1 MIKSL
6 SSGHPTSMNQA
17 LINGVFRADTAR
29 DIRKSLLEIVA
40 SWFYTPVLASFVL
53 FVLNKIISTLLEDH

>member
-1 MIKSL
+1 
-6 SSGHPTSMNQA
+6 MNQA
-17 LINGVFRADTAR
+17 LISGVFRANTTR
-29 DIRKSLLEIVA
+29 DIRKSLLEIVV